1 MFFSYK
7 QAHMLGVSFDMPVSP
22 DGEYDIC
29 ARYSKLHLIAF
40 ILVASFFLYV
50 NTVYV
55 ISF

>member
-22 DGEYDIC
+22 DGEYDVC

-40 ILVASFFLYV
+40 ILVASFFYTLP
-50 NTVYV
+50 VYV

>member
-1 MFFSYK
+1 
-7 QAHMLGVSFDMPVSP
+7 MLGVSFDMPVSP

-40 ILVASFFLYV
+40 ILVASFFYTLP
-50 NTVYV
+50 VYV